1 MTMATLDPVRAGI
14 GGTWGL
20 TDAAFP
26 KGGDP
31 LT

>member
-1 MTMATLDPVRAGI
+1 MTNATLDPIRAGM

-26 KGGDP
+26 KGGDL